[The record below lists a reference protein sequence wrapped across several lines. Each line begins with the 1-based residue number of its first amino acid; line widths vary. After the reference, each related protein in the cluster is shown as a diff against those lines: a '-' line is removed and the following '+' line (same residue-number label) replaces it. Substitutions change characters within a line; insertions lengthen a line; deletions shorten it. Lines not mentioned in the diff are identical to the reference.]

1 MRARLPYPMREPKF
15 TTAWQPP
22 WAFVRLILALA
33 GVVALVAAE
42 PVRAAG
48 PTGERETGSAM
59 DAQTDGPGSTGRTPD
74 ELIKDGERCLENGDA
89 SRARDYFENA
99 LHLRPD
105 DPRAMVGLGRA
116 LTARRRY
123 VEAEALY
130 RDMEDRHIEPLQAR
144 LGRARLRGLQGDH
157 AGARQFYKDVLQAD
171 PGNVAARLG
180 LVGETHT
187 LGLDRAALP
196 QAENLVLDHP
206 DSAEARALE
215 KKIKDD
221 LAPRL
226 ELEPVVRTDDGGNRV
241 DSVAAAGSFMA
252 EPQTEVR
259 IALTGVRTRSD
270 CGDAIDC
277 QTQVTP
283 SQTGGTVS
291 SDSRVLVAGV
301 SARLLRPLEFE
312 ARAGAVQEETLDGG
326 RRTNII
332 GDALISWDVN
342 PRVELQGRTGRR
354 WLLDSV
360 ALVDW
365 GIRVDS
371 ATMQVE
377 YRPQPAWTITGQGDL
392 AWYSDGNARQTLEA
406 GGWFHTPDAMLVFA
420 AGLDARLRR
429 FADDRDFGYLDPIR
443 YDSEVVTVRLSEGS
457 RDNHFYWRVEGHA
470 GRQSYDPNF
479 SQRAPVADPETTVKG
494 AAGLLGVTFGDRV
507 HLEASYRRTTDA
519 LETAPGFP
527 AARTGIFLRVRL

>member
-1 MRARLPYPMREPKF
+1 MREPKF
-15 TTAWQPP
+15 TTAWPPP
-22 WAFVRLILALA
+22 WAPFRLILALA
-33 GVVALVAAE
+33 GVVALAAAGPAGAAE
-42 PVRAAG
+42 PDGRQ
-48 PTGERETGSAM
+48 ETGTAM
-59 DAQTDGPGSTGRTPD
+59 NAASDRPEPTGRTPD
-74 ELIKDGERCLENGDA
+74 DMIKEGETCLDNGDA
-89 SRARDYFENA
+89 SRARDLFENV

-180 LVGETHT
+180 LIGETHT
-187 LGLDRAALP
+187 LGLDRAAVP
-196 QAENLVLDHP
+196 QADNLVLDHP
-206 DSAEARALE
+206 DSAEARALQ
-215 KKIKDD
+215 KRIRDD

-241 DSVAAAGSFMA
+241 DSVTAAGAFMA

-259 IALTGVRTRSD
+259 IGLTGVRTRSD

-277 QTQVTP
+277 QTQVGP
-283 SQTGGTVS
+283 PQAGGSVS
-291 SDSRVLVAGV
+291 TDSRVLVAGV
-301 SARLLRPLEFE
+301 SSRLLRPLEFE
-312 ARAGAVQEETLDGG
+312 ARAGAVQEEPLDGS

-342 PRVELQGRTGRR
+342 PRVELEGRTGRR
-354 WLLDSV
+354 PLLDSA

-371 ATMQVE
+371 TTMLVD
-377 YRPQPAWTITGQGDL
+377 YRPQPSWTITGQGDL
-392 AWYSDGNARQTLEA
+392 AWYSDGNTRQTIEA
-406 GGWFHTPDAMLVFA
+406 GGWFHTPVAMLVFA

-443 YDSEVVTVRLSEGS
+443 YDSEIVTVRLSDGAH
-457 RDNHFYWRVEGHA
+457 DNRFYWRVEGYA

-479 SQRAPVADPETTVKG
+479 SQRAPVADPQTTVHG
-494 AAGLLGVTFGDRV
+494 GAGLLGLAFGTRV
-507 HLEASYRRTTDA
+507 RLEASYRRTNDA
-519 LETAPGFP
+519 CETAPGFP
-527 AARTGIFLRVRL
+527 TARTGVILRVRL

>member
-1 MRARLPYPMREPKF
+1 MREPKF
-15 TTAWQPP
+15 TPALPP
-22 WAFVRLILALA
+22 PRGPVRLFLALA
-33 GVVALVAAE
+33 AVVALVAAE

-48 PTGERETGSAM
+48 SGGRQETGSPMNAPS
-59 DAQTDGPGSTGRTPD
+59 DRPEPTGRTPD
-74 ELIKDGERCLENGDA
+74 EMIKEGETCLENGDA
-89 SRARDYFENA
+89 SRARDLFEDA

-130 RDMEDRHIEPLQAR
+130 RDMENRRIEPLQAR

-171 PGNVAARLG
+171 PGNVPARLG
-180 LVGETHT
+180 LVSEAHA

-196 QAENLVLDHP
+196 QADNLVLDHP
-206 DSAEARALE
+206 ESVEARALLQQ
-215 KKIKDD
+215 IRDD
-221 LAPRL
+221 QAPRL
-226 ELEPVVRTDDGGNRV
+226 EIEPVVRTDDGGNRV
-241 DSVAAAGSFMA
+241 DTVNAAGSFMA

-259 IALTGVRTRSD
+259 IALTSVRSRSD

-277 QTQVTP
+277 QTQVAP
-283 SQTGGTVS
+283 PQTGGTVS
-291 SDSRVLVAGV
+291 TDSRVLVAGV

-312 ARAGAVQEETLDGG
+312 GRVGAAQEETLDGG

-354 WLLDSV
+354 PLFDSA

-371 ATMQVE
+371 VTMMAD
-377 YRPQPAWTITGQGDL
+377 YRPNPAWTITGQGDL
-392 AWYSDGNARQTLEA
+392 GWYSDGNTRQTLEA
-406 GGWFHTPDAMLVFA
+406 GGWFHTPVAMLVFA

-429 FADDRDFGYLDPIR
+429 FSDDRDFGYLDPIR
-443 YDSEVVTVRLSEGS
+443 YDSEIVTVRLSEGS

-470 GRQSYDPNF
+470 GRQSYDANF
-479 SQRAPVADPETTVKG
+479 SQRAPVADPETTVRG
-494 AAGLLGVTFGDRV
+494 AAGVLGLSFGDRV
-507 HLEASYRRTTDA
+507 HLEASYRRTNDA
-519 LETAPGFP
+519 LETAPGFRT
-527 AARTGIFLRVRL
+527 ARAGLILRVRL